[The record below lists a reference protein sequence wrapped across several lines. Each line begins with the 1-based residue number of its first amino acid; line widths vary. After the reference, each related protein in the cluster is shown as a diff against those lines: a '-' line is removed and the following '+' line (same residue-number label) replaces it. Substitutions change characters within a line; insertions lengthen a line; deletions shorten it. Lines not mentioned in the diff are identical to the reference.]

1 MLIKLKGF
9 CTFFKSS
16 FNSTIDL
23 RGEVQTSPS
32 ISFPLFD
39 MEKGGLCNAIA
50 NPVPASISGYSI
62 LNKLQNYNRDRT
74 LVCQR
79 EHFRAFLVYFFLD
92 RDHANDFIRLQGLGK
107 LEHNNWQ
114 NADVPLLQVTKE
126 IGYVFMQAT
135 H

>member
-1 MLIKLKGF
+1 M
-9 CTFFKSS
+9 
-16 FNSTIDL
+16 
-23 RGEVQTSPS
+23 QTSPS

-50 NPVPASISGYSI
+50 NPVPASLSGYSI

>member
-1 MLIKLKGF
+1 MLIKLEGF

-23 RGEVQTSPS
+23 TGEVQTSPS
-32 ISFPLFD
+32 FSFPLFD
-39 MEKGGLCNAIA
+39 MEKGGLRNAIA
-50 NPVPASISGYSI
+50 NPVPASLSGYSI

-92 RDHANDFIRLQGLGK
+92 RDHANDFIRLQGLEK
-107 LEHNNWQ
+107 LEHNN
-114 NADVPLLQVTKE
+114 
-126 IGYVFMQAT
+126 
-135 H
+135 